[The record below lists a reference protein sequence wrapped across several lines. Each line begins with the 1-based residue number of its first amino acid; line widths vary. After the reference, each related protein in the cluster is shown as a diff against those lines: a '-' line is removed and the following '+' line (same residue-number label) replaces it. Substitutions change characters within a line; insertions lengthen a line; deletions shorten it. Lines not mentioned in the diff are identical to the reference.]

1 MSTWKKRAR
10 LWAVVGIFA
19 LLAAAGIFKLTTIE
33 PAERGGE
40 LGAQIEAAQA
50 LLDGAQEG
58 NAAGEYSWNAL
69 GALRRALNSAQT
81 LAQSDSA
88 TEEERAAAAQ
98 ALAEEGARFAEGA
111 NQNCLTPQELQAAAE
126 SGAPLTRTLS
136 VEGAGELTW
145 SLPCDQLGEAAPV
158 NLQVVAGGSEGDE
171 IAQLL
176 AAQGKED
183 PAFALTLAFCHNG
196 ALPVQADLSLKTGGE
211 TAYAA
216 LYRYTGGALEYAGPV
231 QAEEGALS
239 FSLGEGGSWVLL
251 PAAGEEAPDQPSG
264 EGEQP
269 EAPSAPSTTPA
280 GGSSSA
286 PAGPSGPSSAGSSAG
301 SSQGAPSGGSSA
313 STPQTSTVTVSIVC
327 TTLLDKL
334 DQVDDNLRPYIPQ
347 NGVILPPTKVEIQ
360 EGESAFEVLKRVTR
374 SHRIQMEFQ
383 SQSGYGSAYIEGI
396 GHLYEKQ
403 VGSGS
408 GWMYKVNGTFPN
420 YGCSQYPLKD
430 GDTLVWC
437 YTCDFGKDVGGR

>member
-19 LLAAAGIFKLTTIE
+19 LLAAAGIYKLTTIE
-33 PAERGGE
+33 PAGRGGE
-40 LGAQIEAAQA
+40 LGAQIEAAQT
-50 LLDGAQEG
+50 LLDSARKG

-69 GALRRALNSAQT
+69 GALRRQVERAQALD
-81 LAQSDSA
+81 QSDSA

-98 ALAEEGARFAEGA
+98 ALAEERARFAEGA
-111 NQNCLTPQELQAAAE
+111 NQNCLTPQELQAAAG
-126 SGAPLTRTLS
+126 SGAPLTRS
-136 VEGAGELTW
+136 FAVEGVGELTW
-145 SLPCDQLGEAAPV
+145 SLPCDQLETAAPV
-158 NLQVVAGGSEGDE
+158 NLQVVSGGSEGDE

-176 AAQGKED
+176 AAQGEGGSS
-183 PAFALTLAFCHNG
+183 PAPALVLAFCHNG
-196 ALPVQADLSLKTGGE
+196 ALPVRADLSLKTGVE

-231 QAEEGALS
+231 ETEGETLS
-239 FSLGEGGSWVLL
+239 FSVSEGGSWVLL
-251 PAAGEEAPDQPSG
+251 PAEGAETPDQPSG
-264 EGEQP
+264 E
-269 EAPSAPSTTPA
+269 EAQSSAPSTAPGG
-280 GGSSSA
+280 GGSNA
-286 PAGPSGPSSAGSSAG
+286 PA
-301 SSQGAPSGGSSA
+301 APSGSGSAGHSASSPQGASSGESSA
-313 STPQTSTVTVSIVC
+313 SSPQASTVTVSIVC
-327 TTLLDKL
+327 TTLLDRW
-334 DQVDDNLRPYIPQ
+334 DQLDDNLRPYIPQ
-347 NGVILPPTKVEIQ
+347 NGVILPPTEVEIQ

-408 GWMYKVNGTFPN
+408 GWMYKVNGVFPN